1 MRWLRSGI
9 VDLSILGKEKMKTE
23 IISAFGHESELK
35 ELFRE
40 YTDMLVEADPK
51 FKAYLDLQHYD
62 DELKDLNKKYGPPEG
77 RLYIAYCDGKPAGCI
92 GLKRLNGTDCELKRL
107 YVRPEFR
114 GHHLSSRLIDIII
127 SDARQIGYKRIRLDT
142 LPPLKSAI
150 HIYKKFGFYETPA
163 YLDSPMEDSIYMC
176 LDL

>member
-1 MRWLRSGI
+1 MDISSPAILP
-9 VDLSILGKEKMKTE
+9 LSAM
-23 IISAFGHESELK
+23 A
-35 ELFRE
+35 
-40 YTDMLVEADPK
+40 
-51 FKAYLDLQHYD
+51 
-62 DELKDLNKKYGPPEG
+62 
-77 RLYIAYCDGKPAGCI
+77 
-92 GLKRLNGTDCELKRL
+92 
-107 YVRPEFR
+107 

-150 HIYKKFGFYETPA
+150 HVYKKFGFCETPA